1 MQNDNGTL
9 SIGELLNQL
18 STTGQAPLQQQ
29 YAPYNS
35 QPQTSQN
42 PPFDIPW
49 ESLSPPVVGALRNMQ
64 SKGISLFSPSSV
76 LLYQSLQ
83 NQKVIVETLHNLINL
98 IGELH
103 NGETSK
109 KEEKS
114 PKTRKRIKR
123 TRNN

>member
-1 MQNDNGTL
+1 MAKMNYKKILPKTNTGDIIEGFGFAGGPRGFSRSKPIKEVQ
-9 SIGELLNQL
+9 
-18 STTGQAPLQQQ
+18 TTP
-29 YAPYNS
+29 
-35 QPQTSQN
+35 
-42 PPFDIPW
+42 
-49 ESLSPPVVGALRNMQ
+49 
-64 SKGISLFSPSSV
+64 KK
-76 LLYQSLQ
+76 SLQ